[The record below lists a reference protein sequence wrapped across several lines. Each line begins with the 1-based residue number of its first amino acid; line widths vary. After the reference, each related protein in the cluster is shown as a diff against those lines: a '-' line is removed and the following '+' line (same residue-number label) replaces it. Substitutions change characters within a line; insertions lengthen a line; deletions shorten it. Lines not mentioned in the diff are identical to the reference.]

1 MARANS
7 LGVNESIVHA
17 PKSQANAYWYRSGL
31 GMFGSAEFQVF
42 MDDFVLPVA
51 TNVPENWSAAIID
64 AGGTTTTSTTA
75 NTAANGVLVLA
86 DATASEGAAFY
97 GAKSLQLVSGKRFF
111 MEMRFQ
117 TDDVTDNAVQFGLS
131 ALTATTNP
139 EDLWT
144 TTAADVLAFGL
155 LDGLATPQMLADKSN
170 SGSTAEAGTLSVVA
184 STWTTLGIYYD
195 GGTGL
200 FGFVDG
206 NQALKWSQ
214 ASTTIPTGVALAP
227 FVGHI
232 NGNGAG
238 GNVVLVDYVRWA
250 FER

>member
-1 MARANS
+1 MAANA

-17 PKSQANAYWYRSGL
+17 PKSQASPYWYRGGL

-51 TNVPENWSAAIID
+51 SNIPTDWTAAIID
-64 AGGTTTTSTTA
+64 AGATTTTSTTA
-75 NTAANGVLVLA
+75 TTAANGVLVIA

-97 GAKSLQLVSGKRFF
+97 GAKSLQLVSGKKMF

-144 TTAADVLAFGL
+144 TTAADVVAFGL

-184 STWTTLGIYYD
+184 SEWTTLGIYFD
-195 GGTGL
+195 GSAL
-200 FGFVDG
+200 FGFVNG
-206 NQALKWSQ
+206 NQALKWSR
-214 ASTTIPTGVALAP
+214 ASTTIPTAVALAP

-232 NGNGAG
+232 NGGGAG
-238 GNVVLVDYVRWA
+238 GNVVLIDYVRWA
-250 FER
+250 FQR

>member
-1 MARANS
+1 MPRSNS

-17 PKSQANAYWYRSGL
+17 PRSQANANWYRSGL
-31 GMFGSAEFQVF
+31 GMFGSAEFQAT
-42 MDDFVLPVA
+42 MDDFTGPVA
-51 TNVPENWSAAIID
+51 TNVPFGWAAAIID
-64 AGGTTTTSTTA
+64 TGGTTTTSTTA
-75 NTAANGVLVLA
+75 ATGANGVLVLA
-86 DATASEGAAFY
+86 DATLSEGAAFY
-97 GAKSLQLVSGKRFF
+97 GARGLQLTAGKRAFV
-111 MEMRFQ
+111 EVRFQ
-117 TDDVTDNAVQFGLS
+117 TDDVTDNAVQFGLTD
-131 ALTATTNP
+131 LTATTNP

-144 TTAADVLAFGL
+144 TTAANLVAFGL

-170 SGSTAEAGTLSVVA
+170 SGSTAEAGTISVVA
-184 STWTTLGIYYD
+184 STWTTMAIYYD
-195 GGTGL
+195 GVNL
-200 FGFVDG
+200 FGFVNG

-238 GNVVLVDYVRWA
+238 GNVVLFDYIRWS

>member
-1 MARANS
+1 MLNGLA
-7 LGVNESIVHA
+7 VNESVVHA
-17 PKSQANAYWYRSGL
+17 PKSQANQYWYRGGL
-31 GMFGSAEFQVF
+31 AMFGSAEFQVY
-42 MDDFVLPVA
+42 MDDFVNPVA
-51 TNVPENWSAAIID
+51 TNVPFGWTAAIID

-75 NTAANGVLVLA
+75 TTAANGVLVLA

-97 GAKSLQLVSGKRFF
+97 GARSIQLVAGKKFF

-131 ALTATTNP
+131 DLTATTNP

-144 TTAADVLAFGL
+144 TTAANVLAFGL
-155 LDGLATPQMLADKSN
+155 LDGVATPQMLADKSN
-170 SGSTAEAGTLSVVA
+170 SGSTAEAGTLSVTA
-184 STWTTLGIYYD
+184 SEWTTLGIYYD
-195 GGTGL
+195 GAAL
-200 FGFVDG
+200 FGFVNG

-214 ASTTIPTGVALAP
+214 ASTTIPTAVALAP

-238 GNVVLVDYVRWA
+238 GAVVLVDYVRWA
-250 FER
+250 FQR

>member
-1 MARANS
+1 MAANA

-17 PKSQANAYWYRSGL
+17 PKSQVNPYWYRGGL
-31 GMFGSAEFQVF
+31 GMMGSAEFQVF
-42 MDDFVLPVA
+42 MDDFVQPVA
-51 TNVPENWSAAIID
+51 SNIPTDWAAAIID

-75 NTAANGVLVLA
+75 TTAANGVLVLA

-97 GAKSLQLVSGKRFF
+97 GAKSLQLVSGKKMF

-155 LDGLATPQMLADKSN
+155 LDGVATPQMLADKSN
-170 SGSTAEAGTLSVVA
+170 SGSTAEAGTISVVA
-184 STWTTLGIYYD
+184 SEWTTLGIYYD
-195 GGTGL
+195 GSAL
-200 FGFVDG
+200 FGFVNG
-206 NQALKWSQ
+206 QQALKWSQ
-214 ASTTIPTGVALAP
+214 ASTTIPTAVALAP

-250 FER
+250 FQR